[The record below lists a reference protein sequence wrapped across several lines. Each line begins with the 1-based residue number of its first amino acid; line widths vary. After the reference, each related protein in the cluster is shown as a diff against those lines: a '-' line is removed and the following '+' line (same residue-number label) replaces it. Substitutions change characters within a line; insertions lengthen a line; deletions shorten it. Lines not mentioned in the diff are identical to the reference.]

1 VEEIET
7 QIKRR
12 TVAMPSKI
20 KSLSIKLMTLAATLM
35 VFTLVTVEGP
45 DAAASE
51 MDQQQSVVS
60 SELPRRP
67 PKVVKFS
74 QLIANGARL
83 GTVVWY
89 DDPATQRLADYL
101 ELYDD
106 NGGLVAVSW
115 FDRYGIERMAM
126 DRAFIEGKGRLE
138 GVYVFT
144 VDGDSM

>member
-1 VEEIET
+1 
-7 QIKRR
+7 
-12 TVAMPSKI
+12 MPGKI
-20 KSLSIKLMTLAATLM
+20 KISRLRINL
-35 VFTLVTVEGP
+35 TVM
-45 DAAASE
+45 AAAMIIVILIAVGFSE
-51 MDQQQSVVS
+51 ATASDTAQHQTVVS

-67 PKVVKFS
+67 SVEVKVS
-74 QLIANGARL
+74 QLVANGARL

-89 DDPATQRLADYL
+89 DDPSTPRLADYL

-106 NGGLVAVSW
+106 SGGLVAVAW

>member
-1 VEEIET
+1 MPGKTKSSLLNMNV
-7 QIKRR
+7 
-12 TVAMPSKI
+12 VA
-20 KSLSIKLMTLAATLM
+20 LSAA
-35 VFTLVTVEGP
+35 LVMSILISALSSNAT
-45 DAAASE
+45 ASE
-51 MDQQQSVVS
+51 TGQQQIIVT

-74 QLIANGARL
+74 QLIANGTRI

-89 DDPATQRLADYL
+89 DDPATPRPADYL

-126 DRAFIEGKGRLE
+126 DRAFIEGRGRLE

-144 VDGDSM
+144 VDGDTM

>member
-1 VEEIET
+1 
-7 QIKRR
+7 
-12 TVAMPSKI
+12 MPSKI